1 MQLLNK
7 VVEDV
12 IQPLALPVV
21 ERNLMPDFVIRF
33 AIQRICAERL
43 HTEGQYNLHEHAERV
58 QAFVQELK
66 TLPIAINTPDANEQ
80 HYEVPSAFYQV
91 VLGPRLK
98 YSCGL
103 WPSPSTTFEQSEVL
117 MLDLYC
123 ERAGIEDGMRVMD
136 LGCGWGSVALHVASK
151 YRKCSVT
158 AVSNS
163 STQRDFIE
171 AAAAQRG
178 LRNVRVITADVND
191 FAAEPSSFDRIIS
204 IEMFEHMKNYEKL
217 TSNIAGWLKPGGR
230 LFVHI
235 FSHRR
240 YAYHYDKGWMAQTF
254 FTGGTMPSDSLL
266 LYFQRELSVVGHW
279 RGNGSHYSK
288 TCEAWLQRLDRNID
302 KLRPLLKETYG
313 SSADTKWYVN
323 WRLFFLACSE
333 MFRYDGGEQWIV
345 SHYLFE
351 KKA

>member
-43 HTEGQYNLHEHAERV
+43 HTEGQYNLQEHAERV

-117 MLDLYC
+117 MLD
-123 ERAGIEDGMRVMD
+123 
-136 LGCGWGSVALHVASK
+136 
-151 YRKCSVT
+151 
-158 AVSNS
+158 
-163 STQRDFIE
+163 
-171 AAAAQRG
+171 
-178 LRNVRVITADVND
+178 
-191 FAAEPSSFDRIIS
+191 
-204 IEMFEHMKNYEKL
+204 
-217 TSNIAGWLKPGGR
+217 
-230 LFVHI
+230 
-235 FSHRR
+235 
-240 YAYHYDKGWMAQTF
+240 
-254 FTGGTMPSDSLL
+254 
-266 LYFQRELSVVGHW
+266 
-279 RGNGSHYSK
+279 
-288 TCEAWLQRLDRNID
+288 
-302 KLRPLLKETYG
+302 
-313 SSADTKWYVN
+313 
-323 WRLFFLACSE
+323 
-333 MFRYDGGEQWIV
+333 
-345 SHYLFE
+345 
-351 KKA
+351 